1 MRHLSLRTRNSAAY
15 KGIYALLISEA
26 WAGIPDACRSAS
38 KPVRG
43 KIDIQHI
50 FPKGWCKKH
59 EIEHKRNDDME
70 FDEAA

>member
-1 MRHLSLRTRNSAAY
+1 MRHLYTPHAKQCRVQGNLRTSDA
-15 KGIYALLISEA
+15 EA